1 MGAGRSRCRQEEPL
15 GTASF
20 PASAPRVSLCVES
33 EPGAWSPACPCQA
46 RVQLSAVK
54 ASAGS
59 WPTSGLN
66 HSAPPRALLTW
77 SSVQGVV
84 AWVWGGR
91 RRSDKRAGL
100 RLVFSR
106 RSWRRAG
113 RPDPGPLALSSAR
126 DSAEGRPGAGS
137 QGLGWGGGGKSG
149 HTSPCCRW
157 LWLTCARRGPSRPW
171 RSKWRA
177 PLWPARVGSTTL
189 SSDVCRCVTRH
200 GPARGGSPRGS
211 RARTSGVC
219 GSVCGGCSPS
229 RQHPSRRPEPSR
241 LTG

>member
-1 MGAGRSRCRQEEPL
+1 M
-15 GTASF
+15 
-20 PASAPRVSLCVES
+20 ES

-54 ASAGS
+54 ASVGS

-77 SSVQGVV
+77 SSVWGVV

-100 RLVFSR
+100 RPVFSR
-106 RSWRRAG
+106 RSWCRAG

-137 QGLGWGGGGKSG
+137 QGLGSGGGGKSG

-200 GPARGGSPRGS
+200 GPAGGGLPGAAGPGPRGS
-211 RARTSGVC
+211 VALCVGAAHPLGSTPAGARSLHG
-219 GSVCGGCSPS
+219 
-229 RQHPSRRPEPSR
+229 
-241 LTG
+241 